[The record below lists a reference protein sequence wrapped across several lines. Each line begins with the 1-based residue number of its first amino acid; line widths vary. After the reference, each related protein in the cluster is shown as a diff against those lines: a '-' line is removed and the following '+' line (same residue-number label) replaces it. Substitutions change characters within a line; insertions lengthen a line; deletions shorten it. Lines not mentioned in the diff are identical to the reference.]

1 MDINDTYVK
10 ELLNKEDF
18 LKAFPVVKQLRTN
31 LVETTYLE
39 LLEGMIEEGYKA
51 FALYVSNEIVSVI
64 GIIQLTNLHYGKHIW
79 VNDLIT
85 DLDQRAKG
93 YGEILLS
100 FVSKIAKENGCEV
113 IALSSGLK
121 RLDAHKFY
129 ESKMEFDKVSYV
141 FKKEL

>member
-18 LKAFPVVKQLRTN
+18 LKAFPIIKQLRTN

-51 FALYVSNEIVSVI
+51 FALYVANEIVSVI
-64 GIIQLTNLHYGKHIW
+64 GITQLTNLYYGKHIW

-85 DLDQRAKG
+85 DLDQRSKG
-93 YGEILLS
+93 YGKILLS
-100 FVSKIAKENGCEV
+100 FVSNIAKENGCEV